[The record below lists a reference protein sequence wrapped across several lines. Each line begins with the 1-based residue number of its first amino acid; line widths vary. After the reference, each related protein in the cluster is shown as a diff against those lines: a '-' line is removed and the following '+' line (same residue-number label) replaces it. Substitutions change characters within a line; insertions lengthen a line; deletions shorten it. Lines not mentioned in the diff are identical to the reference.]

1 MNLKTNCIGI
11 LLLLIPLFSEA
22 QQAENQNAFPVQ
34 LTIANG
40 TIEGE
45 FDIKTNIQ
53 SFKGIPFAQP
63 PVGDLRWKAPQPVTN
78 WNGVK
83 QTKKFGPR
91 AIQSNVFGDMG
102 FRSDGMSEDCLYL
115 NVWSPAKSANEKLPV
130 LVYFYGGG
138 FAAGDGSESRYD
150 GENMAKKGIVT
161 LTVNYRLGIWGFFS
175 HPELTKE
182 SPNRASGNYGLL
194 DQNAAL
200 KWVQANISKFG
211 GDPKRVTIAGE
222 SAGSIAVSAQMASP
236 LSKGLIAGAIGES
249 GGSIFPTLAPVP
261 LAEAEKTGLEYAQK
275 IGATSLKNLREMSTL
290 ELYQK
295 SLGSSL
301 GVFKTTI
308 DGYFLT
314 KTLPETFEAKQQAM
328 IPLLLG
334 WNSEEMTYRA
344 LTAGKDIS
352 NETYIQKV
360 KELYGKKADEVLK
373 LYPTGTLEVTEQSA
387 TDLSGD
393 RFIAYSTWKWFD
405 LHRKNSTQP
414 VYRYYYTHPRPEMR
428 DNSLEAG
435 LAGGVIKKNS
445 NTPKAPIPKGAV
457 HSAEIEYAMGNLAGN
472 KDYAWTES
480 DYAVSETMLNYFAN
494 FIKTGNPNGDKLP
507 VWPMAKNEEKPEIMI
522 IDLASKSVRAE
533 NDARYLFLD
542 KEYSKK

>member
-11 LLLLIPLFSEA
+11 LLLLIPFFSEA

-63 PVGDLRWKAPQPVTN
+63 PVGDLRWKAPQPLTN
-78 WNGVK
+78 WTGVK

-428 DNSLEAG
+428 DNNLEAG

-472 KDYAWTES
+472 KDSAWTES
-480 DYAVSETMLNYFAN
+480 DYIVSETMLNYFAN
-494 FIKTGNPNGDKLP
+494 FIKTGNPNADKLP
-507 VWPMAKNEEKPEIMI
+507 VWPMSKNEEKPEIMI

>member
-11 LLLLIPLFSEA
+11 LLLLIPFFSEA

-63 PVGDLRWKAPQPVTN
+63 PVGDLRWKAPQPLTN
-78 WNGVK
+78 WTGVK

-115 NVWSPAKSANEKLPV
+115 NVWSPAKSASEKLPV

-236 LSKGLIAGAIGES
+236 LSKGIIAGAIGES

-507 VWPMAKNEEKPEIMI
+507 VWPMSKNEEKPEIMI

>member
-115 NVWSPAKSANEKLPV
+115 NVWSPAKSANDKLPV

-161 LTVNYRLGIWGFFS
+161 LTVNYRLGIWGFFA

-182 SPNRASGNYGLL
+182 SPNRTSGNYGLL

-352 NETYIQKV
+352 NETYVQKV

-414 VYRYYYTHPRPEMR
+414 LYRYYYTHPRPEMR

-522 IDLASKSVRAE
+522 IDLASKSIRAE

>member
-11 LLLLIPLFSEA
+11 LLFLIPFFSEA

-63 PVGDLRWKAPQPVTN
+63 PVGDLRWKAPQPLTN
-78 WNGVK
+78 WTGVK

-261 LAEAEKTGLEYAQK
+261 LAEAEKTGLEYAKK

-494 FIKTGNPNGDKLP
+494 FIKTGNPNSDKLP
-507 VWPMAKNEEKPEIMI
+507 VWPMSKNEEKPEIMI

>member
-1 MNLKTNCIGI
+1 MAF
-11 LLLLIPLFSEA
+11 PFFSKA
-22 QQAENQNAFPVQ
+22 QHAENKNAFPVQ
-34 LTIANG
+34 ITTANG
-40 TIEGE
+40 IIEGE

-63 PVGDLRWKAPQPVTN
+63 PVGNLRWKAPQPLMN
-78 WNGVK
+78 WSGVK

-102 FRSDGMSEDCLYL
+102 FRSDGTSEDCLYL
-115 NVWSPAKSANEKLPV
+115 NVWSPAKSTNEKLPV

-138 FAAGDGSESRYD
+138 FAAGDGSENRYD

-182 SPNRASGNYGLL
+182 SPNHASGNYGLL

-249 GGSIFPTLAPVP
+249 GGSIFPTLSPVP
-261 LAEAEKTGLEYAQK
+261 LAESEKIGVEFSEK
-275 IGATSLKNLREMSTL
+275 IGASSLKDLRAMSTF

-314 KTLPETFEAKQQAM
+314 KSLPEIFEAKQQAM
-328 IPLLLG
+328 VPLLLG

-344 LTAGKDIS
+344 LTMGKDIDNAS
-352 NETYIQKV
+352 YIQKV
-360 KELYGKKADEVLK
+360 KELYGSKADEVLK
-373 LYPTGTLEVTEQSA
+373 LYPAGTPEVTEQSA
-387 TDLSGD
+387 TDLAGD

-405 LHRKNSTQP
+405 LHRKNSTKP
-414 VYRYYYTHPRPEMR
+414 VYRYYYAHPRPEMR
-428 DNSLEAG
+428 DNELEAA
-435 LAGGVIKKNS
+435 LAGGVIKKDK

-457 HSAEIEYAMGNLAGN
+457 HSAEIEYAMGNLATN
-472 KDYAWTES
+472 TNYAWTDDDYKVS
-480 DYAVSETMLNYFAN
+480 DTMMNFFAN

-507 VWPMAKNEEKPEIMI
+507 VWPMAKNEHSPEIMI
-522 IDLASKSVRAE
+522 IDVNSKAVKAE
-533 NDARYLFLD
+533 NDARYLFLE

>member
-1 MNLKTNCIGI
+1 M
-11 LLLLIPLFSEA
+11 LLAIPFFSKA
-22 QQAENQNAFPVQ
+22 QHAENQNAFPVQ
-34 LTIANG
+34 ITISNG
-40 TIEGE
+40 IIEGE

-53 SFKGIPFAQP
+53 SFKGIPFAHP
-63 PVGDLRWKAPQPVTN
+63 PVANLRWKAPQPLTN
-78 WNGVK
+78 WAGVK

-91 AIQSNVFGDMG
+91 AIQSNIFGDMG
-102 FRSDGMSEDCLYL
+102 FRSDGTSEDCLYL

-138 FAAGDGSESRYD
+138 FAAGDGSENRYD

-182 SPNRASGNYGLL
+182 SPNHASGNYGLL

-249 GGSIFPTLAPVP
+249 GASIFPTLSPVP
-261 LAEAEKTGLEYAQK
+261 LAEGEKTGLEFGKK
-275 IGATSLKNLREMSTL
+275 IGASTLKDLRAMSTF

-295 SLGSSL
+295 SVGTSL

-308 DGYFLT
+308 DGYFLP
-314 KTLPETFEAKQQAM
+314 KSLPEIFEAKQQAM
-328 IPLLLG
+328 VPLLLG
-334 WNSEEMTYRA
+334 WNSEEMNYRA
-344 LTAGKDIS
+344 LTMGKDLD
-352 NETYIQKV
+352 NESYIQKV
-360 KELYGKKADEVLK
+360 KELYGNKADEVLK
-373 LYPTGTLEVTEQSA
+373 LYPVGTPEVTEQSA
-387 TDLSGD
+387 TDLAGD

-414 VYRYYYTHPRPEMR
+414 VYRYYYAHPRPEMR
-428 DNSLEAG
+428 DNELEAG
-435 LAGGVIKKNS
+435 LAGGVIKKDKS
-445 NTPKAPIPKGAV
+445 TPKAAIPKGAV
-457 HSAEIEYAMGNLAGN
+457 HSAEIEYAMGNLATN
-472 KDYAWTES
+472 TNYAWTEDDYKVS
-480 DYAVSETMLNYFAN
+480 DTMMNFFAN

-507 VWPMAKNEEKPEIMI
+507 VWPMAKNEENPEIMI
-522 IDLASKSVRAE
+522 IDVNSKAVKAE
-533 NDARYLFLD
+533 NDARYLFLE

>member
-63 PVGDLRWKAPQPVTN
+63 PVGDLRWKAPQPLTN

-161 LTVNYRLGIWGFFS
+161 LTVNYRLGIWGFFA

-182 SPNRASGNYGLL
+182 SPNHASGNYGLL

-414 VYRYYYTHPRPEMR
+414 LYRYYYTHPRPEMR

-522 IDLASKSVRAE
+522 IDLASKSIRAE

>member
-115 NVWSPAKSANEKLPV
+115 NVWSPAKSANDKLPV

-161 LTVNYRLGIWGFFS
+161 LTVNYRLGIWGFFA

-182 SPNRASGNYGLL
+182 SPNHASGNYGLL

-414 VYRYYYTHPRPEMR
+414 LYRYYYTHPRPEMR

-522 IDLASKSVRAE
+522 IDLASKSIRAE

>member
-1 MNLKTNCIGI
+1 MNLKRLSLQI
-11 LLLLIPLFSEA
+11 LLLIIPFFSKA
-22 QQAENQNAFPVQ
+22 QHAENQNAFPVQ
-34 LTIANG
+34 ITISSG
-40 TIEGE
+40 IVEGE

-115 NVWSPAKSANEKLPV
+115 NVWSPAKSADEKLPV
-130 LVYFYGGG
+130 LIYFYGGG

-182 SPNRASGNYGLL
+182 SPNHASGNYGLL

-236 LSKGLIAGAIGES
+236 LSKGLITGAIGES

-261 LAEAEKTGLEYAQK
+261 LAQAEKTGLEFAQK
-275 IGATSLKNLREMSTL
+275 IGAPSLKDLRSMSTL

-295 SLGSSL
+295 SLGTSL

-328 IPLLLG
+328 VPLLLG

-344 LTAGKDIS
+344 LTAGKDIT
-352 NETYIQKV
+352 NEIYIQKV
-360 KELYGKKADEVLK
+360 KELYGNKADEVLK
-373 LYPTGTLEVTEQSA
+373 LYPVGTPEVTEQSA
-387 TDLSGD
+387 TDLAGD

-414 VYRYYYTHPRPEMR
+414 VYRYYYAHPRPEMR
-428 DNSLEAG
+428 DKSLEAG

-445 NTPKAPIPKGAV
+445 NTPKTPIPKGAV
-457 HSAEIEYAMGNLAGN
+457 HSAEIEYAMGNLEGN
-472 KDYAWTES
+472 KDYAWTEA
-480 DYAVSETMLNYFAN
+480 DYSVSETMMNYFAN
-494 FIKTGNPNGDKLP
+494 FIKTGNPNGEKLP
-507 VWPMAKNEEKPEIMI
+507 VWQMAKEEEKPEVMI
-522 IDLASKSVRAE
+522 IDLVSKSKKAE
-533 NDARYLFLD
+533 NDARYLFLE

>member
-11 LLLLIPLFSEA
+11 LLLLIPFFSEA

-63 PVGDLRWKAPQPVTN
+63 PVGDLRWKAPQPLTN

>member
-11 LLLLIPLFSEA
+11 LLLLIPFFSEA
-22 QQAENQNAFPVQ
+22 QQAENQNVFPVQ

-63 PVGDLRWKAPQPVTN
+63 PVGDLRWKAPQPLTN
-78 WNGVK
+78 WTGVK

-236 LSKGLIAGAIGES
+236 LSKGIIAGAIGES
-249 GGSIFPTLAPVP
+249 GGSIFPTLAPVH

-494 FIKTGNPNGDKLP
+494 FIKTGNPNSDKLP
-507 VWPMAKNEEKPEIMI
+507 VWPMSKNEEKPEIMI
-522 IDLASKSVRAE
+522 IDLVSKSVRAE

>member
-161 LTVNYRLGIWGFFS
+161 LTVNYRLGIWGFFA

-182 SPNRASGNYGLL
+182 SPNHASGNYGLL

-314 KTLPETFEAKQQAM
+314 KTLPETFETKQQAM

-352 NETYIQKV
+352 NETYVQKV

>member
-63 PVGDLRWKAPQPVTN
+63 PVGDLRWKAPQPLTN
-78 WNGVK
+78 WTGVK

-161 LTVNYRLGIWGFFS
+161 LTVNYRLGIWGFFA

-182 SPNRASGNYGLL
+182 SPNHASGNYGLL

-352 NETYIQKV
+352 NETYVQKV

-414 VYRYYYTHPRPEMR
+414 LYRYYYTHPRPEMR

-522 IDLASKSVRAE
+522 IDLASKSIRAE

>member
-1 MNLKTNCIGI
+1 
-11 LLLLIPLFSEA
+11 
-22 QQAENQNAFPVQ
+22 
-34 LTIANG
+34 
-40 TIEGE
+40 
-45 FDIKTNIQ
+45 
-53 SFKGIPFAQP
+53 
-63 PVGDLRWKAPQPVTN
+63 
-78 WNGVK
+78 
-83 QTKKFGPR
+83 
-91 AIQSNVFGDMG
+91 
-102 FRSDGMSEDCLYL
+102 
-115 NVWSPAKSANEKLPV
+115 
-130 LVYFYGGG
+130 VYFYGGG
-138 FAAGDGSESRYD
+138 FAAGDGSENRYD

-182 SPNRASGNYGLL
+182 SPHQASGNYGLL
-194 DQNAAL
+194 DQNVAL
-200 KWVQANISKFG
+200 KWVQANIEKFG

-249 GGSIFPTLAPVP
+249 GGSIFPTLAPIP
-261 LAEAEKTGLEYAQK
+261 LAQAEKTGLEFAQK
-275 IGATSLKNLREMSTL
+275 IGANSLKELRSMSTL

-295 SLGSSL
+295 AAGTSL

-314 KTLPETFEAKQQAM
+314 QTLPETFEAKQQAM

-344 LTAGKDIS
+344 LTAGKEITDEI
-352 NETYIQKV
+352 YIQKV
-360 KELYGKKADEVLK
+360 KELYGEKADEVLQ
-373 LYPTGTLEVTEQSA
+373 LYPVGTPEVTEQSA

-393 RFIAYSTWKWFD
+393 RFIAYSSWKWFD
-405 LHRKNSTQP
+405 LHRKNSTEA

-428 DNSLEAG
+428 DNTLEAG

-457 HSAEIEYAMGNLAGN
+457 HSAEIEYAMGNLASN
-472 KDYAWTES
+472 KDYAWTED
-480 DYAVSETMLNYFAN
+480 DYRVSEIMMNYFAN
-494 FIKTGNPNGDKLP
+494 FIKTGNPNGDTLP
-507 VWPMAKNEEKPEIMI
+507 LWPIAKNEEKPEIMI
-522 IDLASKSVRAE
+522 IDVNSKAVKAE
-533 NDARYLFLD
+533 NETRYLFLD

>member
-115 NVWSPAKSANEKLPV
+115 NVWSPAKSANDKLPV

-161 LTVNYRLGIWGFFS
+161 LTVNYRLGIWGFFA

-182 SPNRASGNYGLL
+182 SPNHASGNYGLL

-314 KTLPETFEAKQQAM
+314 KILPETFEAKQQAM

-344 LTAGKDIS
+344 LTARKDIS
-352 NETYIQKV
+352 NETYVQKV

-457 HSAEIEYAMGNLAGN
+457 HSAEIEYAMGNLTGN

-522 IDLASKSVRAE
+522 IDLASKSIRAE

>member
-1 MNLKTNCIGI
+1 MNLKRISLQI
-11 LLLLIPLFSEA
+11 LLLIIPFFSKA
-22 QQAENQNAFPVQ
+22 QHAENQNAFPVQ
-34 LTIANG
+34 ITISNG
-40 TIEGE
+40 IIEGE

-91 AIQSNVFGDMG
+91 GIQSNVFGDMG

-115 NVWSPAKSANEKLPV
+115 NVWSPAKSADEKLPV

-182 SPNRASGNYGLL
+182 SPNHASGNYGLL

-261 LAEAEKTGLEYAQK
+261 LAQAEKTGLEFAQK
-275 IGATSLKNLREMSTL
+275 IGAPSLKDLRSMSTL

-295 SLGSSL
+295 SIGTSL

-328 IPLLLG
+328 VPLLLG

-344 LTAGKDIS
+344 LTAGKDIT
-352 NETYIQKV
+352 NEIYIQKV
-360 KELYGKKADEVLK
+360 KELYGNKADEVLK
-373 LYPTGTLEVTEQSA
+373 LYPVGTPEVTEQSA
-387 TDLSGD
+387 TDLTGD

-414 VYRYYYTHPRPEMR
+414 VYRYYYAHPRPEMR
-428 DNSLEAG
+428 DKSLEAG

-445 NTPKAPIPKGAV
+445 NTPKTPIPKGAV
-457 HSAEIEYAMGNLAGN
+457 HSAEIEYAMGNLDGN
-472 KDYAWTES
+472 KDYAWTEA
-480 DYAVSETMLNYFAN
+480 DYSVSETMMNYFAN
-494 FIKTGNPNGDKLP
+494 FIKTGNPNGEKLP
-507 VWPMAKNEEKPEIMI
+507 VWQMAKEEEKPEVMI
-522 IDLASKSVRAE
+522 IDLVSKSKKAE